1 MKNQPEKPKI
11 QRDPEIK
18 DQNTGSIADGSH
30 FKNEIKNKKR
40 KMIKKI
46 IGKAHKNLMLLWFY
60 IIIITIII
68 KNKVKK

>member
-46 IGKAHKNLMLLWFY
+46 IGKAHKNLMLL
-60 IIIITIII
+60 
-68 KNKVKK
+68 